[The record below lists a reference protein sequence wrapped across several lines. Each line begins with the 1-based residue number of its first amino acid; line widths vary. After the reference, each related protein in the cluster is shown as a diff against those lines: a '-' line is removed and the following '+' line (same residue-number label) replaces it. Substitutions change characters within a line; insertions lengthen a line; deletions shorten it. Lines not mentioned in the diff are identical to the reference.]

1 MFQVTAD
8 RILRNPA
15 NLQGAYVQVP
25 SGLVKVV
32 AEVLVRP
39 AYAELVFTDEDTMRV
54 SRTGN
59 DRDGAEAAPV
69 VSY

>member
-1 MFQVTAD
+1 MFNVNAD

-15 NLQGAYVQVP
+15 HLTGAYVRVP
-25 SGLVKVV
+25 SGLVKEIARIVV
-32 AEVLVRP
+32 QP

-59 DRDGAEAAPV
+59 DRDGVEAAPV
-69 VSY
+69 VSF